1 MPVLSWALNCCYV
14 DDGDLRDGDDDG
26 DGDDVDDDFGDD
38 DDSDGHWAM
47 GFELSRSWAEKLQRV
62 NSSAWLNLPPSSL
75 CHTVYTKF
83 S

>member
-1 MPVLSWALNCCYV
+1 M
-14 DDGDLRDGDDDG
+14 DGDDVMDG
-26 DGDDVDDDFGDD
+26 DGDAGGGDD

-47 GFELSRSWAEKLQRV
+47 GFELSRSWAEKLQQV
-62 NSSAWLNLPPSSL
+62 NSSAWLSLLPSSL